1 MQVIKRSLLME
12 YLLLALLATLFAVLL
27 GSAIGMALLEWR
39 LKLPSGDLIWLGA
52 LSALA
57 ISLLSLGLG
66 SAYLLRRLT
75 SRPAILLRET

>member
-52 LSALA
+52 LSALT

-66 SAYLLRRLT
+66 AAYLLRRLT